1 MSDDDNKKPP
11 HLRVVKD
18 EPTPTRSAAKIS
30 PEQAKAMF
38 MASPHLEWTTWA
50 RSMNWRPS
58 SRYYEDFPNWQK
70 EKRDILA
77 REQAESISEALFS
90 HRGRWHAD
98 VLKTLKEYPEAP
110 DAMLG
115 IFKKRINDIIG
126 KINDDERAKAIA
138 AQNGEL
144 YVSKFEQIKTSE
156 LTSIA
161 AGLKLVTE
169 AKHKALMID
178 GWNIKVAESFT
189 DPAQFEAPRLE
200 DQQWKVQ
207 LIGGK
212 ELDDKSMQHL
222 MKSYYDVP
230 GGEIFDAEGEGLET
244 T

>member
-1 MSDDDNKKPP
+1 MSDDTKKPP
-11 HLRVVKD
+11 HLHVVKD
-18 EPTPTRSAAKIS
+18 APKAASKIS

-50 RSMNWRPS
+50 KSMGWRPS
-58 SRYYEDFPNWQK
+58 SRFYEEFPDWQK

-77 REQAESISEALFS
+77 REQAESIAEALFS

-115 IFKKRINDIIG
+115 IYKKRINDIIG
-126 KINDDERAKAIA
+126 KINDDERAKALA
-138 AQNGEL
+138 AQTGEPF
-144 YVSKFEQIKTSE
+144 VSKFDQIKTSE

-161 AGLKLVTE
+161 AGLRMVTE

-178 GWNIKVAESFT
+178 GWNIRVAESFT
-189 DPAQFEAPRLE
+189 DPKQFEAPKLE
-200 DQQWKVQ
+200 DQQWRVQ
-207 LIGGK
+207 LIGGQ
-212 ELDDKSMQHL
+212 ELDETGMQQL

-230 GGEIFDAEGEGLET
+230 GGEIIDASGDGLET

>member
-1 MSDDDNKKPP
+1 MSDDENRPP
-11 HLRVVKD
+11 HPKLHVVRPD
-18 EPTPTRSAAKIS
+18 SQRPPAKIS

-50 RSMNWRPS
+50 KSMNWKVSQRP
-58 SRYYEDFPNWQK
+58 YDDFPDWQR

-90 HRGRWHAD
+90 HRGRWHSD
-98 VLKTLKEYPEAP
+98 VLKTLKEYPEAA
-110 DAMLG
+110 DAMMG
-115 IFKKRINDIIG
+115 ILKKRINDVIG
-126 KINDDERAKAIA
+126 HINDDAKAA
-138 AQNGEL
+138 ATGGQGTAFA
-144 YVSKFEQIKTSE
+144 SIKTSE
-156 LTSIA
+156 LVSLIA
-161 AGLKLVTE
+161 GVKIATE

-178 GWNIKVAESFT
+178 GWSLKVAESFT
-189 DPAQFEAPRLE
+189 DPKQFEAPKLE

-212 ELDDKSMQHL
+212 ELDEISMQKL

-230 GGEIFDAEGEGLET
+230 GGEIIDATGDGLET